1 MDLERG
7 DEPMKEEKGR
17 KEASRLHYDLADCNA
32 SQQAVGLAESSTH
45 TSLQTIGAGARQHFV
60 DAENVVRVNAD
71 AQVKV
76 ILAGHLRSGRQE

>member
-1 MDLERG
+1 MDLGRG
-7 DEPMKEEKGR
+7 DEAMKVEKGM
-17 KEASRLHYDLADCNA
+17 KDASCLHYDLPDFNA

-60 DAENVVRVNAD
+60 DAENVVGVNAD

-76 ILAGHLRSGRQE
+76 ILAGHLR